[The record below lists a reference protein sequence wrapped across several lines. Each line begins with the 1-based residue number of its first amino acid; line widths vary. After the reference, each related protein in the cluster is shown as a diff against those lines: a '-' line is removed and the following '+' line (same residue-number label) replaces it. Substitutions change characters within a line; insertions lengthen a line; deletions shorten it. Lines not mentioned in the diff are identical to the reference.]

1 MNQAIDTS
9 VGHVQQRGAPME
21 AHAGSITIGT
31 GRAAKPRLRA
41 LSQLREAIGRRK
53 SARAER
59 AYATRMN
66 GGRSDW
72 VPGSEHTHLLK
83 RPRGF

>member
-1 MNQAIDTS
+1 
-9 VGHVQQRGAPME
+9 ME

-31 GRAAKPRLRA
+31 GRAAQPRQRA
-41 LSQLREAIGRRK
+41 LSQLREAIRRRR
-53 SARAER
+53 AGRAER

-66 GGRSDW
+66 GERHDW
-72 VPGSEHTHLLK
+72 VPGSEHTHLLN